1 VCPYRFFNDEVLH
14 MSIKATPLPDLAAAL
29 RPHGVVLTYSQLFT
43 RAASGV
49 FPVRRENRLVYAIGD
64 SADIAKLIQHEDQK
78 RSRKAA

>member
-1 VCPYRFFNDEVLH
+1 
-14 MSIKATPLPDLAAAL
+14 MSIQAIPLPDLAAAL
-29 RPHGVVLTYSQLFT
+29 RPHGVSMTYTQLFS

-64 SADIAKLIQHEDQK
+64 PANIARLILHEESK